1 MLKEFTKNWWLM
13 TLNGVIALIFG
24 IFAIILPNSTIMTI
38 AKYFGLIVLIAGVIL
53 LIGGIMN
60 QRKGKPSTLLFTEA
74 VISIVI
80 GLIIMIFTKQT
91 LMLFVILIGIWAI
104 ILGILQ
110 LTLFFSIKDELT
122 GKTGLLINGLITL
135 VFGILIFFNPFTAVK
150 AFTVIVGI
158 VALFFGA
165 VLIFYSMKIKSI
177 KE

>member
-24 IFAIILPNSTIMTI
+24 IFAIILPNNTILTI
-38 AKYFGLIVLIAGVIL
+38 AKYFGLIVLIGGVIL

-74 VISIVI
+74 IISIVI
-80 GLIIMIFTKQT
+80 GLIILIFTKQT

-165 VLIFYSMKIKSI
+165 ILIFYSLKIKSI